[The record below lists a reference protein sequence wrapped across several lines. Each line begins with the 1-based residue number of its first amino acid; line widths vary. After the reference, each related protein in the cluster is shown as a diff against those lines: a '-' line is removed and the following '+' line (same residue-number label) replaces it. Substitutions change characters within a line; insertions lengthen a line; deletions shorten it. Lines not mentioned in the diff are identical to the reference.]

1 MKIDDAAAKLAEL
14 GNPHRLRAFR
24 LLVRAGHDGLAVG
37 DIQRHLGIPASTLTH
52 HLQHLARVGL
62 VEQVKEG
69 RTVRC
74 CVDYKAMDR
83 LMGFMADNCC
93 RGVDAER
100 ETETDAA

>member
-1 MKIDDAAAKLAEL
+1 MNIDDAAAKLAEL

-62 VEQVKEG
+62 VEQAKEG

-74 CVDYKAMDR
+74 RVDYKAMDG
-83 LMGFMADNCC
+83 LVGFLAEQCC
-93 RGVDAER
+93 QGVSVVRDEDVDA
-100 ETETDAA
+100 A

>member
-24 LLVRAGHDGLAVG
+24 LLVKAGHDGLAVG

-52 HLQHLARVGL
+52 HLQHLVRVGL

-74 CVDYKAMDR
+74 RVDYQAMDR
-83 LMGFMADNCC
+83 LMGFMAEQCC
-93 RGVDAER
+93 QGVAVVR
-100 ETETDAA
+100 EEDSNAA

>member
-24 LLVRAGHDGLAVG
+24 LLVRAGHEGLAVG
-37 DIQRHLGIPASTLTH
+37 EIRRHLGIPASTLTH

-62 VEQVKEG
+62 VEQVKQG

-74 CVDYKAMDR
+74 RVDYKVMDR
-83 LMGFMADNCC
+83 VIAFLAEQCC
-93 RGVDAER
+93 QGVAVVHEEEMDAG
-100 ETETDAA
+100 